1 MVLCG
6 APCSHLLTALEV
18 LVAACSLCGGAWQ
31 GVSITGYHAFGSKVE
46 DNVLNNLP
54 GPTWMIALA
63 NFCVFIHVV
72 GAS

>member
-1 MVLCG
+1 MR
-6 APCSHLLTALEV
+6 TMLEV
-18 LVAACSLCGGAWQ
+18 LIAACSLGSDPWQ
-31 GVSITGYHAFGSKVE
+31 GVSITGYHAFGNNVE